1 MPETRREPNGRQQ
14 DVTTMTMPDQTAAPL
29 HGIRVLEIAPPSAGS
44 VTRLYAELG
53 ADVIKILRPEPS
65 GAPKADNPFD
75 ASKRVIPCQYGGDD
89 IAAVIRRLADEADIV
104 VETRLDATIPAFL
117 DTDRLE
123 AIRSANPQLV
133 ILSLTPFGE
142 DNAYSGWQ
150 SSSSI
155 IDALVGNLARS
166 GIPGCAPLPPP
177 AAITLECA
185 WMQAAWVG
193 LISYFHRLRTGIGD
207 RIDLSIVEA
216 AVQAIDPGFG
226 MGGSA
231 LAGKTAIDAPRG
243 RPEGRHL
250 YPLLRCKDGLVRI
263 CVLAPRQW
271 QGMFEW
277 MGRPERYAS
286 PDFNRLHVRF
296 KSPTLLSDIASFFA
310 NKSRAELETEAV
322 THGVPLAAVLS
333 LEEWINSEQSR
344 ARGATARFADS
355 DGCGVEI
362 PNGVVEVDGAR
373 AGARGLPA
381 VVGVEAEWLA
391 PERFAPEPEAIAPAR
406 PLSGL
411 TVVDFGVI
419 VAGAEQARLL
429 ADQGALTI
437 KVENKAFPDGGRQ
450 SEAGWIVSPNFAMG
464 HRNKKGLGLDLRQP
478 AGMDLLFALARKA
491 DVVMANF
498 KPGTLDSLGAGYDR
512 LAAEN
517 PRIVVAESS
526 AYGGSGPWRGRPGY
540 GPLVRASS
548 GLSTMWAYPGGD
560 ISDSMTIYPDHV
572 CGRILAI
579 SAVSLLIRRMR
590 TDRGG
595 HVDMAQ
601 AEAITAQ
608 LATQVAAISRGTS
621 LPVWPDAPWGAYP
634 CAGDDEWCVVTVRND
649 EEWLSLTQVIE
660 RSDLEKDR
668 YLRST
673 EGRIAHRERLN
684 DALSKW
690 TAKRDPDTVMVLLQK
705 AGVPAA
711 KMLRVHEMPSFP
723 FFLARRAFQEV
734 THPQLPHPLLM
745 ENSIGMSERLP
756 EPPVAPAP
764 VPGEHSRWIAS
775 ELLGLDAETI
785 DRLYADAVLETY
797 AAPA

>member
-1 MPETRREPNGRQQ
+1 MLDPTN
-14 DVTTMTMPDQTAAPL
+14 APL
-29 HGIRVLEIAPPSAGS
+29 HGLMVLEIAPPSAGS

-65 GAPKADNPFD
+65 GTPKTDNPFD
-75 ASKRVIPCQYGGDD
+75 ASKRVVPYQPGDED
-89 IAAVIRRLADEADIV
+89 IAAIICRLADEADIV
-104 VETRLDATIPAFL
+104 VETRLDATVPALL
-117 DTDRLE
+117 DAGRLA
-123 AIRSANPQLV
+123 AIRARNRQLV

-142 DNAYSGWQ
+142 GNAYSDWQ

-193 LISYFHRLRTGIGD
+193 ILSYFHRLRTGLGD
-207 RIDLSIVEA
+207 RIDLSIAEA
-216 AVQAIDPGFG
+216 AAQAIDPGFG

-231 LAGKTAIDAPRG
+231 LAGKTAVDAPRG

-296 KSPTLLSDIASFFA
+296 KSPTLLNDIAAFFA
-310 NKSRAELETEAV
+310 NKTRAELEAEAV
-322 THGVPLAAVLS
+322 AHGVPLAAVLS

-344 ARGATARFADS
+344 VRGAIARFAGN
-355 DGCGVEI
+355 DGREVEI

-373 AGARGLPA
+373 AGARGLP
-381 VVGVEAEWLA
+381 VIVGPEVEWLA
-391 PERFAPEPEAIAPAR
+391 RDRFAPSPEAVAPER
-406 PLSGL
+406 PLSGM
-411 TVVDFGVI
+411 TIIDFGII

-450 SEAGWIVSPNFAMG
+450 SEAGWVVSPNFAMG

-478 AGMDLLFALARKA
+478 AGMDLLFGLARKA
-491 DVVMANF
+491 DIVMANF
-498 KPGTLDSLGAGYDR
+498 KPGTLASLGAGYDR

-548 GLSTMWAYPGGD
+548 GLCAMWAYPGGD
-560 ISDSMTIYPDHV
+560 ISDSMTTYPDHV

-608 LATQVAAISRGTS
+608 LASRVAAISRGTS

-649 EEWLSLTQVIE
+649 EEWLRLAQVIE

-673 EGRIAHRERLN
+673 TGRIAHRERLN
-684 DALSKW
+684 EALSKW
-690 TAKRDPDTVMVLLQK
+690 TSKRDPDTVMALLQK
-705 AGVPAA
+705 AGIPAA
-711 KMLRVHEMPSFP
+711 KMLRVQEMPSFP
-723 FFLARRAFQEV
+723 FFSARRAFREV
-734 THPQLPHPLLM
+734 SHPKLPHPLLM

-756 EPPVAPAP
+756 EPLAAPAP
-764 VPGEHSRWIAS
+764 VPGEHSRWVAS
-775 ELLGLDAETI
+775 EMLGLDADAT
-785 DRLYADAVLETY
+785 DKLYTDGVLETY
-797 AAPA
+797 SAPA